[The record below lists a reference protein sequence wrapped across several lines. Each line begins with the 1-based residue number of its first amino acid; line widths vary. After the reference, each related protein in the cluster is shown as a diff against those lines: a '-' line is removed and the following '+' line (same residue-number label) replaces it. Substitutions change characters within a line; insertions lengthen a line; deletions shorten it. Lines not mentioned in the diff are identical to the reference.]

1 METEERSC
9 GHTRLCLGGR
19 ETPRFVNLDIAV
31 RLRVRYSTV
40 PYRRY
45 HGLSLDLKNSQSTG
59 PCIVL
64 ENHCSCAVLSQR
76 YGSGLHRLI
85 DTVDSTRTSCFR
97 EQAPGSTVARIVKL
111 FSL

>member
-40 PYRRY
+40 PYCTGATT
-45 HGLSLDLKNSQSTG
+45 GLVSISKTPKVPAPASFWRITAAV
-59 PCIVL
+59 PCFHNGMV
-64 ENHCSCAVLSQR
+64 QG
-76 YGSGLHRLI
+76 Y
-85 DTVDSTRTSCFR
+85 TDS
-97 EQAPGSTVARIVKL
+97 
-111 FSL
+111 